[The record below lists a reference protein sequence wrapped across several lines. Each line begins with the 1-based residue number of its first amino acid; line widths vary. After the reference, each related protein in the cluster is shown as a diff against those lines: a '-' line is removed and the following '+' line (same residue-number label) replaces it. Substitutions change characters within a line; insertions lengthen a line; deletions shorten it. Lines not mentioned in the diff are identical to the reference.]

1 MLSDRAGEW
10 ISIAVQLQ
18 KDVTKLIVNG
28 KTIDL
33 PKSERPHREFRLFV
47 DGSVAELICDDRHAI
62 TSRIY
67 RKPDGPLRVAAESTL
82 ARFIQLEAWQMRPIS
97 GDRLTT

>member
-1 MLSDRAGEW
+1 LAAS
-10 ISIAVQLQ
+10 
-18 KDVTKLIVNG
+18 
-28 KTIDL
+28 
-33 PKSERPHREFRLFV
+33 EFRLFV

-67 RKPDGPLRVAAESTL
+67 RKPDGPLRVATESTL
-82 ARFIQLEAWQMRPIS
+82 ARFIQLEAWQVRPIS